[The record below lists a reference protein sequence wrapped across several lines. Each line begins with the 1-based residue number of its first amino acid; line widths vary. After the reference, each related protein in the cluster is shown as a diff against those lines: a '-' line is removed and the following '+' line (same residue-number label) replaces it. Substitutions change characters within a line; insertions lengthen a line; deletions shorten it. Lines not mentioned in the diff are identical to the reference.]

1 MGASCDNKDKSK
13 FKIEINSE
21 IKNGVKSE
29 IFTTHKPIPVKI
41 INKVM
46 KSICKIT
53 IETKKGVLYGTGFFL
68 NYSNT
73 KKFLVTNYH
82 VINPNLEYENIKV
95 EIYDKT
101 SMKLKL
107 KNRLTKYIKKPKDI
121 AMIEIRESDNI
132 YNHIEFLD
140 YDINYINKGYS
151 IYENV
156 DIFSIEHPY
165 GDDASCASG
174 KIIKINDF
182 EFEHDVPTDD
192 GSSGCPIILLNNNIN
207 FIQVIGIHKEGN
219 YIKKLNYGT
228 FLGEILNKELKKD
241 KNENKNNYIVA
252 EIYIND
258 EDINKIKRI
267 LNSYEEHRR
276 GIGEIKENFKNEDEI
291 KRCQIEINEE
301 KIKFSYYHK
310 FKLKGNF
317 KIKYIFKTYITS
329 TRFMFCDCSFL
340 TQIDLSNFNINY
352 ITDMGFMFC
361 DCFSLTKINLSNF
374 ITDNVTDMWFLFCG
388 CSSLTDIDLSNFNTK
403 KVTNMGSMFSK
414 CSSLID
420 IDLSNFNTKNV
431 TYMKQMFFNCSS
443 LTKIDLSFFD
453 TDNVTDMD
461 DIFYGCSSLVK
472 KNVITKEKRLLN
484 EI

>member
-1 MGASCDNKDKSK
+1 M
-13 FKIEINSE
+13 
-21 IKNGVKSE
+21 
-29 IFTTHKPIPVKI
+29 
-41 INKVM
+41 
-46 KSICKIT
+46 
-53 IETKKGVLYGTGFFL
+53 

-276 GIGEIKENFKNEDEI
+276 GI
-291 KRCQIEINEE
+291 
-301 KIKFSYYHK
+301 
-310 FKLKGNF
+310 
-317 KIKYIFKTYITS
+317 
-329 TRFMFCDCSFL
+329 
-340 TQIDLSNFNINY
+340 
-352 ITDMGFMFC
+352 
-361 DCFSLTKINLSNF
+361 
-374 ITDNVTDMWFLFCG
+374 W
-388 CSSLTDIDLSNFNTK
+388 
-403 KVTNMGSMFSK
+403 
-414 CSSLID
+414 
-420 IDLSNFNTKNV
+420 
-431 TYMKQMFFNCSS
+431 
-443 LTKIDLSFFD
+443 
-453 TDNVTDMD
+453 
-461 DIFYGCSSLVK
+461 
-472 KNVITKEKRLLN
+472 
-484 EI
+484 

>member
-53 IETKKGVLYGTGFFL
+53 IETEKGVLYGTGFFL

-329 TRFMFCDCSFL
+329 TRFMFCDCSSL
-340 TQIDLSNFNINY
+340 TQIDLSNFNTNY
-352 ITDMGFMFC
+352 IY
-361 DCFSLTKINLSNF
+361 
-374 ITDNVTDMWFLFCG
+374 
-388 CSSLTDIDLSNFNTK
+388 
-403 KVTNMGSMFSK
+403 
-414 CSSLID
+414 LI
-420 IDLSNFNTKNV
+420 
-431 TYMKQMFFNCSS
+431 
-443 LTKIDLSFFD
+443 
-453 TDNVTDMD
+453 
-461 DIFYGCSSLVK
+461 
-472 KNVITKEKRLLN
+472 LLL
-484 EI
+484 IM